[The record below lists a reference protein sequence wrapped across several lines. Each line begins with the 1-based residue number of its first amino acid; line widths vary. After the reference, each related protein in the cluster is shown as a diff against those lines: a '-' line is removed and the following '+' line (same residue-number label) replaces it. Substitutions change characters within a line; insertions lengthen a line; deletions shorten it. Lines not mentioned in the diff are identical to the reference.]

1 MGDGEGEG
9 EGHGYVVDMH
19 PLPHLPEASD
29 RTCRPRVAHSLRQ
42 YNAVPDLA
50 YTVVDR
56 VAEGDNHQ
64 GGFFGVPGTCNRI
77 EMSSIQIDPFGER
90 GQVVEEWPKYDLLG
104 AMRQTGKLSEVCCR

>member
-1 MGDGEGEG
+1 MDDGAGEG

-29 RTCRPRVAHSLRQ
+29 RTRGPRVAHSLRQ

-77 EMSSIQIDPFGER
+77 EMSSIQIDPFDER
-90 GQVVEEWPKYDLLG
+90 GQVVEKWPKYDLLG